1 MMYLLQ
7 TIYKNMKNI
16 ATHYLDSKMEL
27 WMAIFMKPVFGVTDS
42 NVTMEFEESRGAIHI
57 HSTNHCKSE

>member
-1 MMYLLQ
+1 
-7 TIYKNMKNI
+7 MKNI

-42 NVTMEFEESRGAIHI
+42 NVTMEFEESRGAIYI